1 MDYSDGFEDDY
12 GDLFITQSSKEYQAV
27 SLEEDDSVQ
36 MDFKTVKT
44 VSQLHEKIEMVAA
57 RKKKNETNTKIGMS
71 RIMG

>member
-12 GDLFITQSSKEYQAV
+12 GDLFITQSSKEYQEV

-57 RKKKNETNTKIGMS
+57 WKKKNETNTKIGMS